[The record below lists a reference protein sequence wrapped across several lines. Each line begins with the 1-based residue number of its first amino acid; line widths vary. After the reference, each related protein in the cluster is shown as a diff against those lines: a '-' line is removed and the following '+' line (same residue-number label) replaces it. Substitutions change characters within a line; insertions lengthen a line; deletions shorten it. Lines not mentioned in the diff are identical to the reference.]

1 MVKNNKNILVTGAN
15 GQLGQTIKELSHSSS
30 HIFLF
35 KKKKE
40 LDITDFLSVEKYIL
54 NYKIDCI
61 INCAAYT
68 NVDNSESNKKL
79 AENINHISVDNIAKL
94 CSKYSIQLIHVSTD
108 YVFDGKKSSP
118 YFENDVTKPIN
129 FYGYTKL
136 RGENKILS
144 YSLRNSA
151 ILRTSLLYSKF
162 GDNFVKR
169 ISEKIMKGKNFS
181 MVDKLYC
188 SPTNAFDLS
197 KAIFTIIDKLKNQR
211 PEIFHFCNSGICSR
225 YELAYEI
232 NEILGGKS
240 VIKPSKN
247 ITGVAKRPLYSVLN
261 CYKLNNKFDLKQ
273 KHWKTSLK
281 NHFETDNIL
290 VNEF

>member
-1 MVKNNKNILVTGAN
+1 MVNNNKNILVTGAN
-15 GQLGQTIKELSHSSS
+15 GQLGKTIKELSYSSS

-35 KKKKE
+35 KTKKE

-68 NVDNSESNKKL
+68 NVDQSESNKEL
-79 AENINHISVDNIAKL
+79 ADKINHISVDNIAKL
-94 CSKYSIQLIHVSTD
+94 CSKYSVQLIHVSTD
-108 YVFDGKKSSP
+108 YVFDGNKSTP
-118 YFENDVTKPIN
+118 YFENDLAKPIN

-136 RGENKILS
+136 RGENKILF
-144 YSLRNSA
+144 YSLINSA

-169 ISEKIMKGKNFS
+169 ISDKIMKGENFS

-197 KAIFTIIDKLKNQR
+197 KAILTLVDKLNNER
-211 PEIFHFCNSGICSR
+211 AEIFHYCNGGTCSR

-232 NEILGGKS
+232 NMILGKKS
-240 VIKPSKN
+240 IIKPSKN
-247 ITGVAKRPLYSVLN
+247 IMGIAKRPFYSVLN
-261 CYKLNNKFDLKQ
+261 CYKLNNKFDLEQ
-273 KHWKTSLK
+273 KDWKTSLK
-281 NHFETDNIL
+281 NYFKTNNIL